1 VASIYVHKDQASQ
14 CGKCGIINFFTR
26 DITIEELP
34 IVIQCSKCSGLLKTS
49 RVLTC
54 KAFRDSSQNTGEW
67 IIIDKP
73 IREKT
78 EKSLVQQLGGMIKHI
93 SNLSTEL
100 SRQLIESDIILREYK
115 ESIINSVSPK
125 WEKLNYVFDI
135 RKKELGKF
143 IEFPFCVIRM
153 TAYDEFIGNNS
164 FLVLM
169 PSFIFINIGILVNSR
184 VSGYNIFI
192 VNKYSKLSWSI
203 PLGIVGIADD
213 INDSNRK
220 IPSVRVAG
228 RKIFGEDV
236 SLIKDED
243 WVERDIDYSDDNI
256 SLNVKNFLGYYKWCI
271 VNGINPYENTIYR
284 LISDA
289 REEINIMLTNEQR
302 LIADLFFKYYRINV
316 CGELSGCVECIGR
329 ISKLLM
335 PARLLI
341 SDNITTPEA
350 IKIGCQKIKR
360 RTIFDKFIEPDND
373 YSLIIIDST
382 DDPFSENELEYLC
395 NNYHG
400 PIINITNDLVL
411 DTYTDNINALNMYA
425 VCQRSYQINGQSFNC
440 IANAVLEL

>member
-1 VASIYVHKDQASQ
+1 
-14 CGKCGIINFFTR
+14 
-26 DITIEELP
+26 
-34 IVIQCSKCSGLLKTS
+34 
-49 RVLTC
+49 
-54 KAFRDSSQNTGEW
+54 
-67 IIIDKP
+67 
-73 IREKT
+73 
-78 EKSLVQQLGGMIKHI
+78 
-93 SNLSTEL
+93 
-100 SRQLIESDIILREYK
+100 
-115 ESIINSVSPK
+115 
-125 WEKLNYVFDI
+125 
-135 RKKELGKF
+135 
-143 IEFPFCVIRM
+143 
-153 TAYDEFIGNNS
+153 
-164 FLVLM
+164 
-169 PSFIFINIGILVNSR
+169 
-184 VSGYNIFI
+184 
-192 VNKYSKLSWSI
+192 
-203 PLGIVGIADD
+203 
-213 INDSNRK
+213 
-220 IPSVRVAG
+220 
-228 RKIFGEDV
+228 
-236 SLIKDED
+236 
-243 WVERDIDYSDDNI
+243 
-256 SLNVKNFLGYYKWCI
+256 VKNFLGYYKWCI
-271 VNGINPYENTIYR
+271 VNGINPYENTRYR

-316 CGELSGCVECIGR
+316 CGELSKCVEYIGR